1 MKRIG
6 LVTAGVLGGLAAAT
20 TFLCAMPDQRYEGGP
35 AAGRDALAVSQP
47 QRTIVSHAIFVG
59 EPASYGPRSN
69 RHAFDAARAGA
80 AGKSQGEDLGW
91 DYVQLRL

>member
-6 LVTAGVLGGLAAAT
+6 LVTVGVLSGLAAAT
-20 TFLCAMPDQRYEGGP
+20 TFLCAMPDQRHDRDPRLAGNTV
-35 AAGRDALAVSQP
+35 AASA
-47 QRTIVSHAIFVG
+47 QRTVVSHAIFVG
-59 EPASYGPRSN
+59 EPAGYGARTS

-80 AGKSQGEDLGW
+80 AVKNGEEDLGW

>member
-6 LVTAGVLGGLAAAT
+6 LVTVGVLGGLAAAT
-20 TFLCAMPDQRYEGGP
+20 TFLCAMPDHRHEP
-35 AAGRDALAVSQP
+35 DPRMAGDTVAAVSQ
-47 QRTIVSHAIFVG
+47 RTVVSHAIFVG
-59 EPASYGPRSN
+59 EPAGYGARTS

-80 AGKSQGEDLGW
+80 AVKSPEEDLGW